1 MAKIAIKTASG
12 FDLPVSEFLEGAKSY
27 LGDELAD
34 RIPDDDAVDKALDG
48 TSVPVEQDKAKKLVG
63 KAYEELKQFI
73 EGHECRNKEG
83 YVHFDELMQPV
94 DSDVRT
100 VWVSNKNVEAWRT
113 ART

>member
-1 MAKIAIKTASG
+1 M
-12 FDLPVSEFLEGAKSY
+12 DLPVSEFLDGAKSY

-34 RIPDDDAVDKALDG
+34 RIPDDDAIDKALDG

-94 DSDVRT
+94 DSDDGT
-100 VWVSNKNVEAWRT
+100 VWVSNKNVEAWRA
-113 ART
+113 ARA